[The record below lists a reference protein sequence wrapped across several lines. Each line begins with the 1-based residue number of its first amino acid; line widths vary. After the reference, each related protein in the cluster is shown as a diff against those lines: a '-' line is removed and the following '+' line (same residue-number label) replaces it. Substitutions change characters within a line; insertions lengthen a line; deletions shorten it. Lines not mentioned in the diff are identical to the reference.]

1 MMDDDDDDDDDDDG
15 DGDDNECDDD
25 DVVFRR
31 SPHRTTL
38 AVVADV
44 HTTKLRCS
52 MRCGAV
58 SKLDNIYKHS
68 N

>member
-1 MMDDDDDDDDDDDG
+1 MMDDDDDDDDG

-38 AVVADV
+38 AVVATV
-44 HTTKLRCS
+44 RGRAHNKIT
-52 MRCGAV
+52 MRNAV
-58 SKLDNIYKHS
+58 GSSFQSVQYLKA
-68 N
+68 

>member
-1 MMDDDDDDDDDDDG
+1 MMDDDDDDDDG

-38 AVVADV
+38 AVVATV
-44 HTTKLRCS
+44 RGHAHNKIVMSTQH
-52 MRCGAV
+52 
-58 SKLDNIYKHS
+58 HS
-68 N
+68 

>member
-1 MMDDDDDDDDDDDG
+1 MMDDDDDDDDG

-38 AVVADV
+38 AVVATV
-44 HTTKLRCS
+44 RGRAHNKITMLN
-52 MRCGAV
+52 AV
-58 SKLDNIYKHS
+58 GSSFQIAQYLKA
-68 N
+68 